1 MVDIFYKKD
10 GMILLSQS
18 EKDLAKLLLQDVV
31 WIDLFA
37 PDGDEKRA
45 VEKFL
50 GVEIQSRATA
60 EEIESSS
67 RFKETD
73 AAIFANTNF
82 LMPGPEEYTMEPVS
96 FTLLGGVLTTL
107 RDVPL
112 RSFTEL
118 QRKMMAIPRLYPN
131 GYWVFVSI
139 LDQRVD
145 LDADMIELMSK
156 EIAQYSKRVNQK
168 EDINED
174 FLLDINQ
181 L

>member
-10 GMILLSQS
+10 GMILISQS
-18 EKDLAKLLLQDVV
+18 ETDLAKLLLQDVV

-37 PDGDEKRA
+37 PEGDEKRA

-73 AAIFANTNF
+73 AAIFANTNL
-82 LMPGPEEYTMEPVS
+82 LMPGPEVFTMEPVS
-96 FTLLGGVLTTL
+96 FTLREGVLTTL

-112 RSFTEL
+112 RSF
-118 QRKMMAIPRLYPN
+118 N
-131 GYWVFVSI
+131 
-139 LDQRVD
+139 
-145 LDADMIELMSK
+145 
-156 EIAQYSKRVNQK
+156 
-168 EDINED
+168 
-174 FLLDINQ
+174 
-181 L
+181 